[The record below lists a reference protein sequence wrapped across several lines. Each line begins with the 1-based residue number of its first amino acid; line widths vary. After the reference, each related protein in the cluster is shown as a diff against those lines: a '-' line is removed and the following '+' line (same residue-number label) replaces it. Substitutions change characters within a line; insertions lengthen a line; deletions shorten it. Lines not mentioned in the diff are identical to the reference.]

1 MTPSSAADL
10 HSSVGISLEYS
21 NPVWP
26 HYFADPFVLR
36 HQGTYFAY
44 GTGAEPVESDGR
56 AFPVLRSDDL
66 AHWEYV
72 GGAVR
77 PIPGATAYWAPEVAE
92 NHGQFFLYF
101 SAAFGGSD
109 ESHGLRVAVADSPA
123 GPFNDQSRLLLPE
136 QGFSID
142 PHPFRDPKTGRW
154 FLFFATDYIADEPH
168 GTGLAVVALND
179 DMLSVTGPVRT
190 VVRASQD
197 WHIYE
202 RDRNYKGQTWRKW
215 HTVEGPFVLF
225 HEGRYWCLYS
235 GGRWSGD
242 NYGVGVA
249 VADNPLGPWRDESA
263 TQGPVVLRGTPDE
276 TVGPGHN
283 SVTTAPNDQTL
294 VFVYHAWDRDR
305 TKRRMCI
312 DPLSWTVRGPRCNGP
327 TVGVQRLYRE
337 SSGSIV

>member
-1 MTPSSAADL
+1 MTPSLAADIRL
-10 HSSVGISLEYS
+10 PVANSLEYS

-77 PIPGATAYWAPEVAE
+77 PIHGATAYWAPEVAE
-92 NHGQFFLYF
+92 NDGRFFLYF

-109 ESHGLRVAVADSPA
+109 ESHGLRVAVADSPE
-123 GPFNDQSRLLLPE
+123 GPFNDQARLLLPE

-142 PHPFRDPKTGRW
+142 PHPFRDPKTGKW
-154 FLFFATDYIADEPH
+154 HLFFATDYLADEPH

-179 DMLSVTGPVRT
+179 DMLSVTGPVLP
-190 VVRASQD
+190 VVRASRD

-225 HEGRYWCLYS
+225 HENRYWCLYS

-249 VADNPLGPWRDESA
+249 VADHPLGPWRDESA
-263 TQGPVVLRGTPDE
+263 VHGPVVLRGTPDE

-283 SVTTAPNDQTL
+283 SVTTAPDGSTL
-294 VFVYHAWDRDR
+294 VFVYHAWDRGR
-305 TKRRMCI
+305 TQRRMCI
-312 DPLSWTVRGPRCNGP
+312 DPLRWTPAGPRCAGP
-327 TVGVQRLYRE
+327 STGLQRLYR
-337 SSGSIV
+337 